1 MKNLYLTRDFMQPTT
16 IIKRALLS
24 VSDKT
29 GLVEF
34 ARRLC
39 ALDIEIISSGG
50 TAKTLR
56 DADLPVTDVADVT
69 QFPEMMDGR
78 VKTLHPKIH
87 GGILGLRDKH
97 AQVAREHQIDWI
109 DLVVVNLYPFAQT
122 IKKSS
127 VTLDDAIENIDIGGP
142 SMIRSAAKNMAWV
155 GVIVDPTDYGTVI
168 SELEANKNLS
178 AATRREL
185 AAKAFGHTAEYDRV
199 IHHYLQNENSTVPAT
214 DKLILELDKFADL
227 RYGENPHQTASAYII
242 KNAPSGILSA
252 KQLQGKQ
259 LSYNNIADADA
270 AVACLQEYSQPA
282 CVVVKHANPCGVAV
296 ADEPGK
302 AFTRAFNADAQS
314 AFGGIIALN
323 RACDK
328 KIAEEIWQVF
338 VEVIIAPSFSPEA
351 LSIFATK
358 PNLRVLEYS
367 SGKEASTEYKFI
379 RGGLLLQDRDSEPLD
394 PDKLEVVT
402 AAKPNS
408 IDLASMLFAW
418 RTLKHIKSNAILL
431 ATESAT
437 VGIGAGQVS
446 RIDAVE
452 IALRKAGKNVA
463 GAILASDAFF
473 PFRDSID
480 RIAGTGIRAVIQPGG
495 SLKDKE
501 VISACDEHGIAMI
514 FTGKRCFKH

>member
-1 MKNLYLTRDFMQPTT
+1 MQPTT
-16 IIKRALLS
+16 TVKRALLS

-34 ARRLC
+34 ARRLVT
-39 ALDIEIISSGG
+39 LGIEIISSGG

-56 DADLPVTDVADVT
+56 DADLPVTDVAAVT

-87 GGILGLRDKH
+87 GGILGLRDQH
-97 AQVAREHQIDWI
+97 AAVAEEHQIEWI

-122 IKKSS
+122 IKKTN
-127 VTLDDAIENIDIGGP
+127 VTLEEAIENIDIGGP
-142 SMIRSAAKNMAWV
+142 AMIRSAAKNMAWV
-155 GVIVDPTDYGTVI
+155 GVVVDPADYNSVA
-168 SELEANKNLS
+168 SELETNHHLTAD
-178 AATRREL
+178 ARRQL
-185 AAKAFGHTAEYDRV
+185 AAKAFGHTAEYDRL
-199 IHHYLQNENSTVPAT
+199 IHHYLQRENSNVPAAGQ
-214 DKLILELDKFADL
+214 LVLELDKFADL
-227 RYGENPHQTASAYII
+227 RYGENPHQTASAYIF
-242 KNAPSGILSA
+242 KNAPFGILSA

-296 ADEPGK
+296 ADEAGE
-302 AFTRAFNADAQS
+302 AFTRAFHADVQS

-338 VEVIIAPSFSPEA
+338 VEVIIAPSFTPEA
-351 LSIFATK
+351 LSILTTK
-358 PNLRVLEYS
+358 PNLRVLEYTP
-367 SGKEASTEYKFI
+367 GKEADTEYKFI
-379 RGGLLLQDRDSEPLD
+379 RGGLLVQDRDTEQLD
-394 PDKLEVVT
+394 PARLEVVT
-402 AAKPNS
+402 TVKPNS

-431 ATESAT
+431 ATEKTT